1 MTAVVAE
8 GPLVDRFMPEQAVSR
23 AAAEVGLIVFGTIL
37 LALSAKFQVPFW
49 PVPMTLQTGVVAL
62 LAAAY
67 GLRLGVATVLLYLV
81 EGATGFPVFAS
92 GGGLA
97 YLAGPTG
104 GFLIGFIPAAAIIGW
119 AAERIGKNPIALFV
133 AMIAG
138 DAVVFLLGFVW
149 LAWFAT
155 MSSGATG
162 IGGAA
167 AFTNGVAKFV
177 LGDLVKL
184 ALAAALV
191 SAGARLVRR

>member
-8 GPLVDRFMPEQAVSR
+8 GPLVDHFMPEQAVSR

-37 LALSAKFQVPFW
+37 LTLSAKFQVPFW

-81 EGATGFPVFAS
+81 EGAAGFPVFAA

-104 GFLIGFIPAAAIIGW
+104 GFLIGFIPAAAVIGW
-119 AAERIGKNPIALFV
+119 AAERMKNPIALFV

-138 DAVVFLLGFVW
+138 DAVVFLLGFAW
-149 LAWFAT
+149 LAWFAA
-155 MSSGATG
+155 MSSGSTG
-162 IGGAA
+162 IGAAA

>member
-8 GPLVDRFMPEQAVSR
+8 GPLVDHFMPEQTVSR
-23 AAAEVGLIVFGTIL
+23 AAAEAALIIFGTIL
-37 LALSAKFQVPFW
+37 LTLSAKFQVPFW

-67 GLRLGVATVLLYLV
+67 GLRLGVATVVLYLV
-81 EGATGFPVFAS
+81 EGAAGFPVFAS

-97 YLAGPTG
+97 YFTGPTA

-119 AAERIGKNPIALFV
+119 AAERLGKNLIGLFIAMV
-133 AMIAG
+133 AG
-138 DAVVFLLGFVW
+138 DAVVFVLGFVW
-149 LAWFAT
+149 LAWFAA

-162 IGGAA
+162 IGAAA

-191 SAGARLVRR
+191 SAGVRRVRR